1 MSTRGTVSRRRAAR
15 REYRLAN
22 GVPAV
27 GWLPASRRRRLG
39 AWLLD
44 VGLFIGTLGLGWLV
58 WVWRAWARGTTPGKS
73 LLGVIVFDT
82 DTHRPATRS
91 RMAQRAL
98 VYQSAAA
105 LIGLATL
112 GVGWLYCVGS
122 VLGTNR
128 RTVYDEWS
136 RAVLLERP
144 RPASGAVRSR
154 RGGWRRRTGIEP
166 A

>member
-1 MSTRGTVSRRRAAR
+1 VT
-15 REYRLAN
+15 
-22 GVPAV
+22 
-27 GWLPASRRRRLG
+27 
-39 AWLLD
+39 
-44 VGLFIGTLGLGWLV
+44 
-58 WVWRAWARGTTPGKS
+58 
-73 LLGVIVFDT
+73 VFDT

-98 VYQSAAA
+98 VYQSVAA

-122 VLGTNR
+122 VLGADR

-136 RAVLLERP
+136 RAVLLQRP
-144 RPASGAVRSR
+144 RPASGAARSR

>member
-1 MSTRGTVSRRRAAR
+1 MSTRGTLSRHRAGR
-15 REYRLAN
+15 REYRLAD
-22 GVPAV
+22 GMPAV
-27 GWLPASRRRRLG
+27 GWLPASRPRRLA

-44 VGLFIGTLGLGWLV
+44 VGLFVTTLGVGWLV
-58 WVWRAWARGTTPGKS
+58 WLWRGWARGTTPGKA
-73 LLGVIVFDT
+73 LLGVTVFGT

-98 VYQSAAA
+98 VYQLAAA

-122 VLGTNR
+122 VLGANR
-128 RTVYDEWS
+128 RTVYDDWS
-136 RAVLLERP
+136 RTVLLQRP
-144 RPASGAVRSR
+144 RPASAAARSQ